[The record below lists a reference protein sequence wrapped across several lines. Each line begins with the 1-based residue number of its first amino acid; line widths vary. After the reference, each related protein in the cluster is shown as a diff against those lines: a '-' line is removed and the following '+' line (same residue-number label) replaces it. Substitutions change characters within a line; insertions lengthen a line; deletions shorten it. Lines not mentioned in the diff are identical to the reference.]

1 MNKNILF
8 HNGKLGLFG
17 NKKIVP
23 AKHFKENIQHAK
35 MQKPENVQS
44 LYIWR
49 QLCLKDKDLKASSG
63 NAGILCALPAHMLKN
78 IL

>member
-8 HNGKLGLFG
+8 HNGNLGLFG

-23 AKHFKENIQHAK
+23 AKRFKENIQHVK
-35 MQKPENVQS
+35 MQKPENES

-49 QLCLKDKDLKASSG
+49 QLCLKDKDLKASLG
-63 NAGILCALPAHMLKN
+63 NAGSLCALPAHMLKN